1 MLSHGGETWP
11 GNELKLISRNRGE
24 GASINFEEALD
35 STRVALVNSAACTMQ
50 WPQTGELI
58 SGQDRFLE
66 LSSCFIY
73 IRRAYWIFRSSNWSS
88 SLIKFDSIYIYI

>member
-35 STRVALVNSAACTMQ
+35 STRVALVNSAACTTQ

-66 LSSCFIY
+66 FSSCFIY
-73 IRRAYWIFRSSNWSS
+73 IRRAYTLLDFS
-88 SLIKFDSIYIYI
+88 FE